1 MVKDLRVEQRRPR
14 RKIICIRLML
24 LIGYLITNNK
34 YEMETIEET
43 RRQVDREI
51 KMMKQTPRIS
61 DKSKFLNRKNIPQGK
76 NGQPCYIYPLK
87 ILFLSHKIT
96 YKFLCKN

>member
-1 MVKDLRVEQRRPR
+1 
-14 RKIICIRLML
+14 ML
-24 LIGYLITNNK
+24 TGYLIINNK

-61 DKSKFLNRKNIPQGK
+61 DKSKFLNQKIISQGK
-76 NGQPCYIYPLK
+76 HQSLHK
-87 ILFLSHKIT
+87 SLSHQIFIYLFT
-96 YKFLCKN
+96 LQNIKNFKSYNPHQNK

>member
-1 MVKDLRVEQRRPR
+1 
-14 RKIICIRLML
+14 L
-24 LIGYLITNNK
+24 LTGYLIINNK

-61 DKSKFLNRKNIPQGK
+61 DKSKFLNRKIIPQGK
-76 NGQPCYIYPLK
+76 HDSIHKYSSHQIFIFTK
-87 ILFLSHKIT
+87 IANIFKFVLIHFVKYQKSHNPHQNK
-96 YKFLCKN
+96 